1 MAITY
6 PDGWNQIQFTLSN
19 AVDLTKYNKI
29 TFTVEDASKP
39 LKFGLHYWSEAT
51 GTIDLWTATAEAD
64 ASGYYTF
71 DLNPDTLTSG
81 TSATT
86 ISIWSNGSAQTLK
99 FHGVTFENDPN
110 KKFES
115 TYEVTYT
122 AEQLTTSSSSAAYQN
137 GAWVVAFA
145 TKDQDVT
152 FNIPDVLNMAKCL
165 GMTLHFSTVNGPVN
179 FYVAKDVL
187 AADGTRIDAMG
198 MQGHYNLSYPA
209 LSDIEKAIRAYAED
223 GIDVGGITFWGV
235 VDKYSWLQTASNVGG
250 GSDGSLTQCPLLF
263 DSDYKVKP
271 AYWAFVDYSK
281 VDPEYQEKKESVT
294 EEPSEEK
301 PEATPEPEAET
312 SGEIPVDGD
321 TAEIVEKGGLNMA
334 AVIGICIA
342 AVAVVAGG
350 AVFAVRKKKKAPT
363 GDSEIK

>member
-145 TKDQDVT
+145 NKDQDVT
-152 FNIPDVLNMAKCL
+152 FDIPDVLNMAKCL

-209 LSDIEKAIRAYAED
+209 LSDIEKAIRAYAEVVGKVQYTELDLKAGRDISSERELQNEYKAQAKRYHDIYQLLKKLDTED
-223 GIDVGGITFWGV
+223 GIDIGGITFWGV

-271 AYWAFVDYSK
+271 AYWAFVDYTM
-281 VDPEYQEKKESVT
+281 VDPEWQEERYL
-294 EEPSEEK
+294 PSAK
-301 PEATPEPEAET
+301 RRKLRQET
-312 SGEIPVDGD
+312 L
-321 TAEIVEKGGLNMA
+321 K
-334 AVIGICIA
+334 
-342 AVAVVAGG
+342 
-350 AVFAVRKKKKAPT
+350 
-363 GDSEIK
+363 